1 MRLRTLDAN
10 WNRIRMHR
18 GSCRHEYRN
27 FPNTIGIQ
35 MKNDGL
41 FLDQRPTE
49 ERIPI
54 RR

>member
-27 FPNTIGIQ
+27 FPNTIGINEGAGRV
-35 MKNDGL
+35 KWNSN
-41 FLDQRPTE
+41 E
-49 ERIPI
+49 K
-54 RR
+54 